1 MEIYGAVS
9 GLIVRRWTRHS
20 GKKDFLGMSKETIE
34 KVRLQ
39 FRNTTYYY
47 RLDEM
52 RACGKKEFVVC
63 QVRGGNYVL

>member
-1 MEIYGAVS
+1 MYIPDKKVGATTTVNPGS
-9 GLIVRRWTRHS
+9 ES
-20 GKKDFLGMSKETIE
+20 KKP
-34 KVRLQ
+34 VAV
-39 FRNTTYYY
+39 RNTTYYY